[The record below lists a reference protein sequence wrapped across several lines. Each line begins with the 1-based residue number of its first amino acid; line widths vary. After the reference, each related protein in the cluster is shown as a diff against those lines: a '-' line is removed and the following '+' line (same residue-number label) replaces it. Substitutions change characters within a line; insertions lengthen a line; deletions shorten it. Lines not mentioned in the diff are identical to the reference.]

1 MNVSGEPGTV
11 NALYLGNFDLK
22 LDSTTNVM
30 SGDGRAEN
38 AAQWVDSVQGV
49 NFADGGS
56 SIRELDASSYGT
68 DDIIATND
76 TSSSTYYNQDYFTDD
91 TGTVVRIDAA
101 IRIEVTIT
109 YDAGNGPMTKT
120 VQVAALQMDNGDMYL
135 YPSKEGGL
143 SQTSL
148 DNLGTISS
156 LTVNRLIGNDLAGDE
171 LIYHNSTIVGTVI
184 CFTTGTMIQTPL
196 GEVPVEQLSAGDLVV
211 TMDSNAMPIK
221 WIGSRH
227 LDAAALRDNPHLHPI
242 TIRAGALGDGLPA
255 TDLTVSPQHRILVQ
269 SSIAA
274 RMFGQRQVLVAAKH
288 LMCLDGIGLSDDA
301 SGVTYWHFLFDS
313 HQIVFANNTPAESLF
328 PGMMALQSLG
338 EAARD
343 EILEL
348 FPELDP
354 ETGRTIEP
362 ARQLVPGRLARKLAD
377 RHQRNVKPIYS

>member
-156 LTVNRLIGNDLAGDE
+156 LTDNRLIGNDLAGDE
-171 LIYHNSTIVGTVI
+171 LIYHDSTIVGTVI

-211 TMDSNAMPIK
+211 TMDSNAMP
-221 WIGSRH
+221 
-227 LDAAALRDNPHLHPI
+227 
-242 TIRAGALGDGLPA
+242 
-255 TDLTVSPQHRILVQ
+255 
-269 SSIAA
+269 
-274 RMFGQRQVLVAAKH
+274 
-288 LMCLDGIGLSDDA
+288 
-301 SGVTYWHFLFDS
+301 
-313 HQIVFANNTPAESLF
+313 
-328 PGMMALQSLG
+328 
-338 EAARD
+338 
-343 EILEL
+343 
-348 FPELDP
+348 
-354 ETGRTIEP
+354 
-362 ARQLVPGRLARKLAD
+362 
-377 RHQRNVKPIYS
+377 